1 MFTIVVVLLQDEGEL
16 LKEVLGRNIHLND
29 MRQVFQ
35 MIFACWVWLKQR
47 YEMGDGCVM
56 MLWPTR
62 VHT

>member
-35 MIFACWVWLKQR
+35 MIFACWV
-47 YEMGDGCVM
+47 
-56 MLWPTR
+56 
-62 VHT
+62 